1 MRKLAIA
8 LLLVILPAGI
18 CQAANHKVVLLW
30 PHGAPGA
37 LGNKPEDRPTLTI
50 FLPPANKAIP
60 TGVVV
65 CPGGGYVMLA
75 MKKEGTDIAEWLNS
89 IGIAAFVLKYRLGPH
104 FPSVLIC
111 LPTGSTGTA
120 C

>member
-1 MRKLAIA
+1 MLMMILA
-8 LLLVILPAGI
+8 
-18 CQAANHKVVLLW
+18 AAVSGAATHQTVLLW
-30 PHGAPGA
+30 PNGAPGA

-50 FLPPANKAIP
+50 FLPDPSHAVR

-65 CPGGGYVMLA
+65 CPGGGYRILS
-75 MKKEGTDIAEWLNS
+75 MKKEGSDIAEWLNS